1 MRILKVNHNDAG
13 QRLDKFLSKAVQGLP
28 MSLMYKFI
36 RTKKIKRNRARTEP
50 SVMLCEGDEIQLF
63 IRDEFF
69 ASPEEDTGAL
79 SRIRPKIEAV
89 YEDDNIL
96 LVHKRPGVLVHEDD
110 EAQDN
115 TLIMHIKAYLA
126 QKGEYDPEAEQ
137 SFAPALCNRIDR
149 NTGGIV
155 IAAKNAEAL
164 RVMNQKIR
172 DDEVRKF
179 YYCIVHGEMPRREDT
194 LRAYLRKDSLHNQV
208 EVTDAPLHGSK
219 DIITKYRVIASR
231 GGNSLLEV
239 ELVTGR
245 THQIRAHLAHIG
257 HSLLGDGKYGVNRAD
272 AQAGYKYQALYA
284 RKLIF
289 NFKDESGALGYLK
302 GREVVLSDED
312 IWFYDDFFTREIP
325 TAPSTPPQPRREG
338 KDGRAA
344 TAKASTASKPRQ
356 PANAKP
362 KHTSH
367 AHAGKQGG
375 KSSASRGSGRSG
387 KGGRK

>member
-1 MRILKVNHNDAG
+1 MRILKVNQNDAG

-28 MSLMYKFI
+28 MSMMYKYI

-63 IRDEFF
+63 IREEFF
-69 ASPEEDTGAL
+69 ASPEEDTSAL

-110 EAQDN
+110 GAKDN

-179 YYCIVHGEMPRREDT
+179 YYCIVHGQMPKKQDT

-208 EVTDAPLHGSK
+208 EVTDVPFHGSK
-219 DIITKYRVIASR
+219 EIITKYRVLAQR

-257 HSLLGDGKYGVNRAD
+257 HPLLGDGKYGINRDD
-272 AQAGYKYQALYA
+272 ARSGYKFQALYA

-289 NFKDESGALGYLK
+289 NFADDSGALGYLC
-302 GREVVLSDED
+302 GREVALPDDAV
-312 IWFYDDFFTREIP
+312 WFYDDFFNRPVSNEMP
-325 TAPSTPPQPRREG
+325 VPQ
-338 KDGRAA
+338 
-344 TAKASTASKPRQ
+344 KPRITHNT
-356 PANAKP
+356 PR
-362 KHTSH
+362 TR
-367 AHAGKQGG
+367 GQGG
-375 KSSASRGSGRSG
+375 QAKSGAPDKGRKTSGG
-387 KGGRK
+387 HQKGGRR